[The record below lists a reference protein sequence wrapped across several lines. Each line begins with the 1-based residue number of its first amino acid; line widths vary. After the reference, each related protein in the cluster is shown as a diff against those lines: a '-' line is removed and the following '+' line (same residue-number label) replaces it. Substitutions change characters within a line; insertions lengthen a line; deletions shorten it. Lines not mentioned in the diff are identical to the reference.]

1 MKNPLSFRFCVAATA
16 IANLAFLVACGDET
30 TQINQTGVEVVD
42 SLSDLPKCTS
52 NNDGSIAYVK
62 GETSARICVE
72 GEWFAAAEAAKDT
85 VYVSGDFS
93 CKTEELKD
101 KSGLKI
107 VCNGDSIGVVLNG
120 SAGKDGK
127 NGAAG
132 TGCSVVD
139 RTDSTV
145 TVACGDSTMVMPLGS
160 GAGEPLELDSEKVAV
175 SMDSLAGFSQ
185 KGPFLKGSTV
195 YLYELSDGR
204 TLKQTNG
211 NFTSIITR
219 DDGRYKFTARDLASQ
234 YAMIVVEG
242 YYRNEVTG
250 NPSNAAIRLR
260 ALTDMRKRSSANVN
274 LLTHLEFDRV
284 YYLVTREKMTVKK
297 AKAQAQKEILNAFL
311 IDTTGFVASAED
323 LDVFGSSDADAALL
337 AISILLQG
345 DGNETDLSV
354 LLTEIAADI
363 ETDGKWN
370 GEKSD
375 SIRANI
381 ADWAAGVDT
390 TGKTALY
397 RQHVEDWHLSENSA
411 PLFERYVRMFWGN
424 NWGLGVCGSDST
436 PVGTVRHAANSRV
449 YFANDYLDTS
459 KTKVRFICV
468 DADSARWRPATN
480 LEKDTAGLGHNF
492 KNGDLHYGQIN
503 KNMLYVYEDGN
514 WRHGSKLDSIIDV
527 GCVET
532 RKDTVAQGSDGV
544 WYKCVDKAMQQE
556 ESSWNTA
563 WREATNIEKD
573 TATWGHDFEE
583 GAVRNGQ
590 VNSSFVYVYEKGNWR
605 LGDSMD
611 SLLAAAGGKGCVLDN
626 DTSTVKYNNRYYV
639 CKAQSSGDVPRKW
652 VVAPEY
658 YNDTY
663 EARGG
668 CKSTGTYG
676 DGTILTGR
684 VNTTKKYVCD
694 AGEFRLADSTEIRW
708 NRGCVSY
715 IRGNSVR
722 FTGLYSYKK
731 CTEKGWKYDFDRL
744 NKGTLYDSR
753 DGKTYKTI
761 GINTQMWMA
770 ENLRYVPSTG
780 SYCYDNEP
788 SNCDKYGRL
797 YKWTTAV
804 GKTDAQCY
812 GTACNFT
819 GHVQGV
825 CPSGW
830 HLPTQAE
837 WMTLRDD
844 LDPVESGDKGAG
856 LLAKGYNSSRWAN
869 ATDVYGF
876 SVLPAGGCYNSKTC
890 YELESSTQFWT
901 SEQTQNTEMAYWVY
915 YSYYWTTGSNS
926 ELYQV
931 SVRCVKN

>member
-1 MKNPLSFRFCVAATA
+1 MKKR
-16 IANLAFLVACGDET
+16 LALLASVLLVACGDET

-42 SLSDLPKCTS
+42 SVSDLPKCTS

-424 NWGLGVCGSDST
+424 NWGLGVCGVDSSR
-436 PVGTVRHAANSRV
+436 VGTVRHAANSRV
-449 YFANDYLDTS
+449 YYAKDYLDTS
-459 KTKVRFICV
+459 NTKVRFICV
-468 DADSARWRPATN
+468 DADSAKWRPATN
-480 LEKDTAGLGHNF
+480 LEKDTAGLGHKF
-492 KNGDLHYGQIN
+492 KNGDVLHGQIN
-503 KNMLYVYEDGN
+503 SGLVYVYEDGN
-514 WRHGSKLDSIIDV
+514 WRHGMSLDSVIGR
-527 GCVET
+527 GCVGA
-532 RKDTVAQGSDGV
+532 RKDTVALGSDGV
-544 WYKCVDKAMQQE
+544 WYKCVDKAME
-556 ESSWNTA
+556 VDESSWNTA

-573 TATWGHDFEE
+573 TATWGHDFAE

-590 VNSSFVYVYEKGNWR
+590 INSSLVYVYEKGNWR
-605 LGDSMD
+605 LGTELD
-611 SLLAAAGGKGCVLDN
+611 SLLAKAGGKGCVLDN
-626 DTSTVKYNNRYYV
+626 DTSTAKYNDRYYV

-652 VVAPEY
+652 VVAPDI

-663 EARGG
+663 EARSG
-668 CKSTGTYG
+668 CKATGKYG

-694 AGEFRLADSTEIRW
+694 AGEFREASTMEITG
-708 NRGCVSY
+708 NKGCVSY
-715 IRGNSVR
+715 IRG
-722 FTGLYSYKK
+722 TEAKLDYSYYK
-731 CTEKGWKYDFDRL
+731 CETDGWTFNFSHL
-744 NKGTLYDSR
+744 NTGTMKDTR
-753 DGKTYKTI
+753 NNRTYKTV
-761 GINTQMWMA
+761 GIKDQMWMA
-770 ENLRYVPSTG
+770 ENLDYNVTG
-780 SYCYDNEP
+780 SYCYKESAD
-788 SNCDKYGRL
+788 SCAKYGRL
-797 YKWTTAV
+797 YTWATAMGSTESSCGV
-804 GKTDAQCY
+804 GKTCSSY
-812 GTACNFT
+812 GKP
-819 GHVQGV
+819 GI
-825 CPSGW
+825 CPTGW
-830 HLPTQAE
+830 HLPSIDEWEWLYSNTDRTPLSLGVSTPGAYSEWHYADNRYGFTMLYAGWYYSTYADGPIYWYAGYGEQAFWSSSE
-837 WMTLRDD
+837 VYTSAKD
-844 LDPVESGDKGAG
+844 
-856 LLAKGYNSSRWAN
+856 LAKGWR
-869 ATDVYGF
+869 
-876 SVLPAGGCYNSKTC
+876 
-890 YELESSTQFWT
+890 
-901 SEQTQNTEMAYWVY
+901 MR
-915 YSYYWTTGSNS
+915 GSNPDKS
-926 ELYQV
+926 YVHQFSRNDRLP
-931 SVRCVKN
+931 VRCVKN